1 MTRSDLDRL
10 VEQLPEYVQAR
21 MAQFD
26 VPGLALAIVHRSRV
40 VFSEGFGVRRLGAPG
55 PVTDRTVFPIA
66 STSKAFTSTAVGIL
80 VDEGKLDWDRPVRQ
94 YYPELELYDPVASQL
109 LTLRDM
115 ACHRSGLPRHDVVW
129 YQSPYS
135 QEEMIRRLRYL
146 EPSASFRAKW
156 QYQNLMYMT
165 IGHVISRACGQPWT
179 QFIRERIF
187 EPLDMAAS
195 GFSIPEAGAEG
206 DYAFPHAHAEG
217 QLTEYPFYRELEPS
231 ADGSIVTNV
240 RDMSR
245 WLMLNL
251 NSGRHHGH
259 QIVSQE
265 QLRNLHTPHVVVPD
279 EDGASAAPGIPFST
293 YGLAWS
299 VDPYRGQ
306 RLIHHD
312 GAIDGFG
319 ATVALLPDHEL
330 GMVILANSDNAWY
343 ANMAI
348 RNAIVDAAAELGA
361 MDWAAHMQQQYA
373 KDEAMARAEQDH
385 HLQNRVPN
393 TQPSHPLE
401 DYAGQ
406 YEHPGYGMIEV
417 AAVSGRLAISHYA
430 FTFEASHYHYDMFDA
445 PPSAAIDPGKPVLVA
460 FSMNEAGIIDQ
471 LRIRLEPD
479 PHVHPIG
486 FTRRT
491 QCPR

>member
-1 MTRSDLDRL
+1 MATSDLDRL
-10 VEQLPEYVQAR
+10 VKHLPEYVQAR
-21 MAQFD
+21 MEQFD
-26 VPGLALAIVHRSRV
+26 VPGLALAVVHRNHV
-40 VFSEGFGVRRLGAPG
+40 LFSQGFGARRLGSPG
-55 PVTDRTVFPIA
+55 TVTDNTVFPIA
-66 STSKAFTSTAVGIL
+66 STSKAFTTTAVGIL

-135 QEEMIRRLRYL
+135 QEELIRRLRYL
-146 EPSASFRAKW
+146 EPSTSFREKW

-179 QFIRERIF
+179 HFIQERIF
-187 EPLDMAAS
+187 EPLDMAAT
-195 GFSIPEAGAEG
+195 GFSIPEAGTHG
-206 DYAFPHAHAEG
+206 DYAFPHAHPEG
-217 QLTEYPFYRELEPS
+217 QVAECPFYREREPS

-251 NSGRHHGH
+251 NGGRHHGH
-259 QIVSQE
+259 QVISQE
-265 QLRNLHTPHVVVPD
+265 QVKNLQTPHMVVPD
-279 EDGASAAPGIPFST
+279 DDAALAAGIPFST

-312 GAIDGFG
+312 GAIDGFR
-319 ATVALLPDHEL
+319 ATVALLPDHDL
-330 GMVILANSDNAWY
+330 GIVVLANSDHGWY

-348 RNAIVDAAAELGA
+348 RNDIIDAAAGLSA
-361 MDWAAHMQQQYA
+361 MDWGACMQQQY
-373 KDEAMARAEQDH
+373 EQDEDTARVAQNH
-385 HLQNRVPN
+385 HQENRVPN

-401 DYAGQ
+401 DYVGK
-406 YEHPGYGMIEV
+406 YEHPGYGIIEV
-417 AAVSGRLAISHYA
+417 KAASGQLAITHHA
-430 FTFEASHYHYDMFDA
+430 FTLQASHYHYDMFDA
-445 PPSAAIDPGKPVLVA
+445 PPAAGIDPVKPVLIA
-460 FSMNEAGIIDQ
+460 FAMNESGVIDQ

-479 PHVHPIG
+479 PHVHPIL
-486 FTRRT
+486 FTRLT
-491 QCPR
+491 